1 MSNRYACSLCDKTY
15 SRKFDMKRHA
25 HNVHPDMKDH
35 GYETENSNAGEE
47 ASEDDFSEPPSKKQ
61 RVVESSDE
69 SETSDSESEGEDESS
84 KSETPD
90 MKEPEDNPAY
100 QEWLEQAMANTE
112 DLRDNKYQK
121 YISDGMDEE
130 EAKEKAHVKVL
141 WAVKRTFF
149 DLYSNFLQQSVY
161 LGGVDINHEIMSDLT
176 EKVENGMNLRKAVK
190 RVLARHGTQFE
201 GLFQC
206 QDENDDDS
214 EEETD
219 SVDENDNIESNN

>member
-1 MSNRYACSLCDKTY
+1 
-15 SRKFDMKRHA
+15 
-25 HNVHPDMKDH
+25 
-35 GYETENSNAGEE
+35 
-47 ASEDDFSEPPSKKQ
+47 
-61 RVVESSDE
+61 
-69 SETSDSESEGEDESS
+69 
-84 KSETPD
+84 
-90 MKEPEDNPAY
+90 MKEPEDNLAY

-112 DLRDNKYQK
+112 DLRDEKYQK

-141 WAVKRTFF
+141 WAVKRTLF

-176 EKVENGMNLRKAVK
+176 EKVQNGMNLRKAVK
-190 RVLARHGTQFE
+190 RVLARQGPQFE
-201 GLFQC
+201 GLFQY

-219 SVDENDNIESNN
+219 GVDENDNIESNN

>member
-1 MSNRYACSLCDKTY
+1 
-15 SRKFDMKRHA
+15 MKRHA

-35 GYETENSNAGEE
+35 GYETEDFNVGEE
-47 ASEDDFSEPPSKKQ
+47 TSEDDYSEPPSKKQ

-100 QEWLEQAMANTE
+100 QEWLEQSMTNTE
-112 DLRDNKYQK
+112 DLRDEKYQK
-121 YISDGMDEE
+121 YISDGVDEE

-141 WAVKRTFF
+141 WAVKRSFF
-149 DLYSNFLQQSVY
+149 DLYSNFLQQNVY
-161 LGGVDINHEIMSDLT
+161 LGSADINHEIMSDLT

-190 RVLARHGTQFE
+190 RVLARHGAQFE
-201 GLFQC
+201 GLFQY
-206 QDENDDDS
+206 QDENEDDS
-214 EEETD
+214 EEETETEGAD
-219 SVDENDNIESNN
+219 GSDN